1 MPPSTDV
8 AVQTEAYTH
17 ARSGRAS
24 DIGISITSG
33 GTGKNELS
41 ANDTAPMIH
50 IAYGLWAASIHQ
62 S

>member
-8 AVQTEAYTH
+8 AVQTEAYSH
-17 ARSGRAS
+17 ARCGRAS

-50 IAYGLWAASIHQ
+50 IA
-62 S
+62 